1 MMRPQIRPGIF
12 IGLQNG
18 MAAALFATLLA
29 AELNRR
35 LLYTYPNS
43 GALWWF
49 STLANRTVMPLLR
62 QIDRLFGTPDK
73 LLLVLL
79 AGIAIPLLA
88 WRTRYWFATALSGH
102 LTLAALAIIT
112 YSVFQ
117 RGRLGLQWTDLP
129 DALGTMN
136 MPALG
141 LALLALC
148 LLVLVMCIADHVAFI
163 RFFVSLIRR
172 LLFKE

>member
-1 MMRPQIRPGIF
+1 MRPQIRPGIF

-18 MAAALFATLLA
+18 MAAVLSAILLA

-35 LLYTYPNS
+35 LLYAYPDS
-43 GALWWF
+43 GALWGF

-62 QIDRLFGTPDK
+62 QIDKLLGTPDK
-73 LLLVLL
+73 LLLALL
-79 AGIAIPLLA
+79 AGIVIPLLA

-102 LTLAALAIIT
+102 LTLAALVVIS

-117 RGRLGLQWTDLP
+117 RGRIGQPWTNLADLFNAMNA
-129 DALGTMN
+129 AL
-136 MPALG
+136 AG

-163 RFFVSLIRR
+163 RFSVSFIRR
-172 LLFKE
+172 LLFTK